1 MPFRPKRVVSGSPI
15 EHVPRRALRVY
26 RFLSANANDQACAW
40 HRVDACWKTL
50 AVNFPSWYPQIKQMH
65 IALVAASGLLFT
77 VRGAAVLTG
86 QRWAMCS
93 PWRSLSYGID
103 TLLLSAGVS
112 LCAILSLNPVQ
123 SPWLGTKLLLL
134 VLYIV
139 LGSLAL
145 KRAPTPA
152 TRRLSFAAALCVYLF
167 MASVAVAHHPMG
179 VLHAVARHGS

>member
-1 MPFRPKRVVSGSPI
+1 MP
-15 EHVPRRALRVY
+15 
-26 RFLSANANDQACAW
+26 
-40 HRVDACWKTL
+40 TL
-50 AVNFPSWYPQIKQMH
+50 AMNFPSWYPEIKQMH
-65 IALVAASGLLFT
+65 IALVAASGLLFA

-86 QRWAMCS
+86 QRWAMRR
-93 PWRSLSYGID
+93 PWRWLSYGID

-112 LCAILSLNPVQ
+112 LWAILSLSPVQ

-145 KRAPTPA
+145 KRAPTPS
-152 TRRLSFAAALCVYLF
+152 TRLLSFAAALCVYLF

-179 VLHAVARHGS
+179 VLHTLGGQGA